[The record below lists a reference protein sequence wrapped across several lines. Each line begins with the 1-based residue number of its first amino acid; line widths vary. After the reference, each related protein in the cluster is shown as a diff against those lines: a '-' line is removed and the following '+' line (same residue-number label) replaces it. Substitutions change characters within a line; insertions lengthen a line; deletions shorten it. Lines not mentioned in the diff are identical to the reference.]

1 VSGRPEELSPP
12 QTLIDHLEELRKRL
26 IRAFIAIFIG
36 MGIAWSQTD
45 RIMDWIRQPI
55 APYLPEGGL
64 IFTGVMDK
72 FMAHIKVAAMSGVIL
87 SCPFWIYQLYKFVAP
102 GLYKHERRYAM
113 FFILF
118 GSTLFLSGVA
128 FVYFLVYPAAFHF
141 LMTFGGATDKPMI
154 SIAEYLG
161 FFTMTTM
168 MFGLAFELPLILTLM
183 AMLGV
188 IDSAFLKAK
197 RRYAVV
203 LLAVVSAIL
212 TPPDLISMLMM
223 MVPMV
228 FLYESAIWIVYFF
241 VEKPRER
248 LAQTAPETAKP

>member
-1 VSGRPEELSPP
+1 MSDSRQPGPS
-12 QTLIDHLEELRKRL
+12 QSLIEHLEELRKRL
-26 IRAFIAIFIG
+26 IRAFLAVFVG

-45 RIMDWIRQPI
+45 HIMDWIRQPI

-72 FMAHIKVAAMSGVIL
+72 FMAHIKVAALSGVIL
-87 SCPFWIYQLYKFVAP
+87 SCPFWIYQLWKFVAP

-113 FFILF
+113 SFIAF
-118 GSTLFLSGVA
+118 GSILFLSGVA

-141 LMTFGGATDKPMI
+141 LMTFGGGTDKPMI
-154 SIAEYLG
+154 SIAEYLS

-203 LLAVVSAIL
+203 LLAVISAIL

-223 MVPMV
+223 LVPMV
-228 FLYESAIWIVYFF
+228 CLYESAIWIVHFF
-241 VEKPRER
+241 VERPRAAAAR
-248 LAQTAPETAKP
+248 NIAQT